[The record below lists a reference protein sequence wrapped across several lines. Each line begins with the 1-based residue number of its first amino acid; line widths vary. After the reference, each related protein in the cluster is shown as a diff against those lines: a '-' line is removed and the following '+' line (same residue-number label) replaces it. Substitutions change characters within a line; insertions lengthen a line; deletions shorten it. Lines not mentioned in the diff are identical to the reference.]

1 MPTFLF
7 GTLLAVVPSVLGVGT
22 FTPGLR
28 VSVLLLVFVG
38 TFAIPALLIFLL
50 LRTGIVHSVYLNDR
64 NDRRIPYLLTGLVYA
79 LLTYLFGFRLQLV
92 STFAPVLAVLMGST
106 TLSILLVGVINLY
119 WKISAHGIGVGGTVG
134 AIVGLL
140 MRFGESSLLLPLA
153 GAIILA
159 GAVASA
165 RLQLNA
171 HTPAQVAAGV
181 SVGALVSGG
190 AVVWWL

>member
-28 VSVLLLVFVG
+28 ASVLLLVFVG
-38 TFAIPALLIFLL
+38 TFAVPALLIFLL

-64 NDRRIPYLLTGLVYA
+64 NDRRLPYLLTG

-106 TLSILLVGVINLY
+106 TLSILLVGLINLY

-134 AIVGLL
+134 AIAGLL
-140 MRFGESSLLLPLA
+140 IRFGESSLLLPLA
-153 GAIILA
+153 GAIVLA

-171 HTPAQVAAGV
+171 HTPAQVVAGV

>member
-7 GTLLAVVPSVLGVGT
+7 GTLLAVIPSVLGVGT

-28 VSVLLLVFVG
+28 VSVLLLVFIG

-50 LRTGIVHSVYLNDR
+50 LRSGIIRSVHLHDR

-79 LLTYLFGFRLQLV
+79 SLTYLFGFRLQLV

-106 TLSILLVGVINLY
+106 TLSIMLVGLINLY

-134 AIVGLL
+134 AIAGLL

-153 GAIILA
+153 GAVILA
-159 GAVASA
+159 GAVATA